1 MSQLNLVET
10 SITIA
15 GQKVNFARL
24 SLSQKFNAHHHVE
37 IEIDFEEFG
46 GKWMD
51 DPTKMIKYIGE
62 DLNIT
67 MKHRETGEENLF
79 AGVITNVSFSGY
91 HGQQNT
97 VIITGASP
105 TIKLD
110 GMPAMDSF
118 MDLPLQQIVQESV
131 SNSGNGCSVTA
142 NPKFGSKLDYV
153 CQYNES
159 CFDFLNRLSWQFGE
173 WFFYDGL
180 DTYFG
185 IKYGNETIL
194 EYDKEMTYFDL
205 SANLSPQ
212 KFNRYQYLK
221 HDHRGIDTDD
231 QSAIPGV
238 RGYLQVAK
246 SRSESVYTSEVTA
259 PLMPDINTKKDLDD
273 LVKAEKSR
281 AVGEMLIM
289 RGKTQTCKVKI
300 GDAVK
305 IRLPKKM
312 DVAVKSVDTFL
323 VTQVR
328 HIIDQEGHYSNSFE
342 AIIDGIEAIPMAE
355 PKIPIAGPQ
364 IATVKSNDDKRKL
377 GRVKVEFQWQKRK
390 NKTTNWIR
398 IQAPDAGKS
407 EKVSNNRGL
416 VTIPEK
422 DDLVMIG
429 FEYGDP
435 SRPYVAGS
443 MFPETVSQGGGVGNR
458 VKSLT
463 TRSGIAITLDD
474 DESKGSATIKDPS
487 GNVVKLDGNGNI
499 TVTAPNT
506 ITLTATDIKLNAS
519 NSISLTSQPNE
530 QGGEGTI
537 DVTAHKTMS
546 LKTETDN
553 FSVESQA
560 KAISL
565 KAKTDFSAS
574 SETASLK
581 LQAATDIKE
590 EASDVKINA
599 TSTIRIKSGD
609 TDVI

>member
-1 MSQLNLVET
+1 MAQLNLVET
-10 SITIA
+10 NITIA

-67 MKHRETGEENLF
+67 MQHRQTGEQNLF
-79 AGVITNVSFSGY
+79 AGIITNVSFSGY
-91 HGQQNT
+91 HGQQNS

-118 MDLPLQQIVQESV
+118 MDLPLQQIVKEAV

-173 WFFYDGL
+173 WFFYDGQ
-180 DTYFG
+180 DTCFG
-185 IKYGNETIL
+185 LKYGNETIL
-194 EYDKEMTYFDL
+194 EYDREMTYFDL

-221 HDHRGIDTDD
+221 HDDRGIDTDD
-231 QSAIPGV
+231 QSGIPGV

-259 PLMPDINTKKDLDD
+259 PLIPDINTKKDLDD

-281 AVGEMLIM
+281 AVGGMLIM

-305 IRLPKKM
+305 IRLPEKM
-312 DVAVKSVDTFL
+312 DVSVKSVDTFL
-323 VTQVR
+323 VTQVT
-328 HIIDQEGHYSNSFE
+328 HVVDQEGHYSNSFE
-342 AIIDGIEAIPMAE
+342 AIIDGIEAIPMSE
-355 PKIPIAGPQ
+355 PRIPIAGSQ
-364 IATVKSNDDKRKL
+364 IATVKSNDDPRKQ

-390 NKTTNWIR
+390 NKTTNWVR
-398 IQAPDAGKS
+398 IQAPDAGS
-407 EKVSNNRGL
+407 SDKVSGNRGL
-416 VTIPEK
+416 VTIPETG
-422 DDLVMIG
+422 DTVMIG
-429 FEYGDP
+429 FEFSNPD
-435 SRPYVAGS
+435 RPFVAGS
-443 MFPETVSQGGGVGNR
+443 VFTSKTGTGGGAGNKT
-458 VKSLT
+458 KSLT
-463 TRSGIAITLDD
+463 TRSGSTVTLDD
-474 DESKGSATIKDPS
+474 EK
-487 GNVVKLDGNGNI
+487 GNVMIADQTGNNSVIIDGTDKISIITTKTIELFNGKSSIVLDEENI
-499 TVTAPNT
+499 
-506 ITLTATDIKLNAS
+506 
-519 NSISLTSQPNE
+519 
-530 QGGEGTI
+530 
-537 DVTAHKTMS
+537 
-546 LKTETDN
+546 
-553 FSVESQA
+553 
-560 KAISL
+560 AIS
-565 KAKTDFSAS
+565 AKNIVINGENFVALAS
-574 SETASLK
+574 GEESVFVSNEETI
-581 LQAATDIKE
+581 AAVGGTAVALNSKNEMTLSGGTELGLNSPKVAVDGTANVDITGGL
-590 EASDVKINA
+590 VKIN
-599 TSTIRIKSGD
+599 S
-609 TDVI
+609 

>member
-1 MSQLNLVET
+1 MLQLNLVET
-10 SITIA
+10 SLRIA
-15 GQKVNFARL
+15 GQKVHFARL
-24 SLSQKFNAHHHVE
+24 SLFQKFNAHHHVE

-91 HGQQNT
+91 HGQQNS

-118 MDLPLQQIVQESV
+118 MDLPLQQIVKEAV
-131 SNSGNGCSVTA
+131 SNSGNGGSVTA

-194 EYDKEMTYFDL
+194 EYDREMTYFDL

-221 HDHRGIDTDD
+221 HDDRGIDTDD
-231 QSAIPGV
+231 QSGIPGV

-364 IATVKSNDDKRKL
+364 IATVKTNDDKRKF

-390 NKTTNWIR
+390 NKTTNWVR
-398 IQAPDAGKS
+398 VQAPDAGS
-407 EKVSNNRGL
+407 SDKVSGNRGL
-416 VTIPEK
+416 VTIPEAG
-422 DDLVMIG
+422 DMVMVG
-429 FEYGDP
+429 FEFSNPDRPFVTGSVFT
-435 SRPYVAGS
+435 SRTG
-443 MFPETVSQGGGVGNR
+443 TGGGGENKT
-458 VKSLT
+458 KSLT
-463 TRSGIAITLDD
+463 TRSGSTISLDD
-474 DESKGSATIKDPS
+474 SDGSLYIKDKHGS
-487 GNVVKLDGNGNI
+487 DSKIKLDGNQNMTIETENSITINIGKGKSILKMDKEGNI
-499 TVTAPNT
+499 DIEGKT
-506 ITLTATDIKLNAS
+506 INVK
-519 NSISLTSQPNE
+519 
-530 QGGEGTI
+530 
-537 DVTAHKTMS
+537 
-546 LKTETDN
+546 
-553 FSVESQA
+553 
-560 KAISL
+560 
-565 KAKTDFSAS
+565 
-574 SETASLK
+574 
-581 LQAATDIKE
+581 
-590 EASDVKINA
+590 ASDAIHLNSEKHLELEGKDNTEVVSDKKVLVQAQSEDVSILGSGGKIKVQNGQVD
-599 TSTIRIKSGD
+599 IN
-609 TDVI
+609 